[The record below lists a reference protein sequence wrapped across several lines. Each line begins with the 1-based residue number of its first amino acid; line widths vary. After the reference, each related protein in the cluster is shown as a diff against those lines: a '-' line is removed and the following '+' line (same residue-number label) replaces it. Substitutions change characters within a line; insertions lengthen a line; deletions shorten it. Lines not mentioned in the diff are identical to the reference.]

1 MTSLGRLVQL
11 LSPYRGWIAL
21 AILLGVATI
30 GSSVGLMAVSAY
42 LISKAALSPQMS
54 DLSLAITGVRFF
66 AIARAGLRYAERYV
80 SHATTFRILTQLRV
94 WFYSA
99 LEPLAPARL
108 ETLRDG
114 DLLTRISSDIETL
127 ESFFLRVVVPPLS
140 AALVTLFAS
149 LLLGAFDPWLGFA
162 LLFFLL
168 LTGVALPWLTRRLGR
183 QPAGDLV
190 ALRAELTADMVDQ
203 IHGMADLLIYDE
215 GMRMEKKLAAL
226 EAVTT
231 RQRQTLAHI
240 RGLGNGLAA
249 LFTGLAAVTVL
260 IIAIPLVTGGTIEG
274 VYLALLPLTAIASFE
289 AVQPLA
295 LALQMLDANR
305 AAADR
310 LFQLIDAKP
319 AVVDPIVADTG
330 CKWISAKTM
339 GLRVTNLRFRY
350 GPDQPWI
357 LDGLSFS
364 LPPGGRMLLTGPSGV
379 GKSTLV
385 NLLLRFYEYQE
396 GEIYLGEQEIR
407 GCPGDD
413 VRRRIGLVSQRD
425 HFFNT
430 TIRDNLL
437 LAHPDAGEA
446 ELEAACRA
454 AQIHTTIAA
463 WPDGYN
469 TLVGDNGVRLSGGQ
483 RQRLAIARVFLKNAP
498 ILILDEATAHLDA
511 VTERQV
517 MTALERLMVGRTT
530 IIISHDGAVPSH
542 IDQLVQLTPPMGN
555 AIR

>member
-1 MTSLGRLVQL
+1 MTSLGRLVKL
-11 LSPYRGWIAL
+11 LSPFRGWIAL
-21 AILLGVATI
+21 AVLLSFATI

-66 AIARAGLRYAERYV
+66 AIARAGLRYGERYV
-80 SHATTFRILTQLRV
+80 SHATTFRILTRLRV

-127 ESFFLRVVVPPLS
+127 ESFFLRVVVPPFS
-140 AALVTLFAS
+140 AALVTLFAC
-149 LLLGAFDPWLGFA
+149 LVLGAFDAWLGLA

-168 LTGVALPWLTRRLGR
+168 LTGVALPWLTHHLGR

-190 ALRAELTADMVDQ
+190 ALRAELAADMVDQ
-203 IHGMADLLIYDE
+203 IQGMADLLIYDE
-215 GMRMEKKLAAL
+215 GTRMEKKLSAL
-226 EAVTT
+226 EAVTARE
-231 RQRQTLAHI
+231 RQKLAHI

-260 IIAIPLVTGGTIEG
+260 IIAIPLVTGGAIEG

-319 AVVDPIVADTG
+319 AVVDPIVADPIVADTG
-330 CKWISAKTM
+330 CKRISAEKM
-339 GLRVTNLRFRY
+339 GLRITDLRFRY

-357 LDGLSFS
+357 LDGLSVS

-430 TIRDNLL
+430 SIRDNLL
-437 LAHPDAGEA
+437 LANPDAGEA
-446 ELEAACRA
+446 ALEAACRA

-483 RQRLAIARVFLKNAP
+483 RQRLAIARAILKDP
-498 ILILDEATAHLDA
+498 RILLLDEATSALDSESEEL
-511 VTERQV
+511 VQD
-517 MTALERLMVGRTT
+517 ALDRLMQGRTSVIIAHRLST
-530 IIISHDGAVPSH
+530 IKIAH
-542 IDQLVQLTPPMGN
+542 
-555 AIR
+555 R

>member
-11 LSPYRGWIAL
+11 LNPYRGWIAL
-21 AILLGVATI
+21 AIFLGFATI

-108 ETLRDG
+108 QTLRDG

-127 ESFFLRVVVPPLS
+127 ESFFLRVVVPPFS
-140 AALVTLFAS
+140 AALVTLFAC
-149 LLLGAFDPWLGFA
+149 LVLGAFDAWLGLA

-168 LTGVALPWLTRRLGR
+168 LTGVALPWLTHHLGR

-357 LDGLSFS
+357 LDGLSIS

-430 TIRDNLL
+430 SIRDNLL
-437 LAHPDAGEA
+437 LANPDAGEA
-446 ELEAACRA
+446 ALEAACRA

-483 RQRLAIARVFLKNAP
+483 RQRVAIARVFLKNAP